1 VLITPASYIVQYRF
15 AGPPSM
21 VTFIPAL
28 WILVPGSLGLIGLAE
43 LVGND
48 RLAGVENFV
57 TTLFSIVAIGLGT
70 VVGTALYNMLFE
82 PVLQRAGSMGDIML
96 RYLKL
101 RR

>member
-1 VLITPASYIVQYRF
+1 MPPLRRRRR
-15 AGPPSM
+15 AG
-21 VTFIPAL
+21 AD
-28 WILVPGSLGLIGLAE
+28 A

-57 TTLFSIVAIGLGT
+57 TTLFSIVAIGLGS

-82 PVLQRAGSMGDIML
+82 PVFTRAGTMADIML

>member
-1 VLITPASYIVQYRF
+1 
-15 AGPPSM
+15 M
-21 VTFIPAL
+21 VTYMPAM
-28 WILVPGSLGLIGLAE
+28 WTLVPGSLGLIGMAE

-57 TTLFSIVAIGLGT
+57 TTLFTIVAVGLGT
-70 VVGTALYNMLFE
+70 VVGTAIYNMLFE
-82 PVLQRAGSMGDIML
+82 PVFQRAGNMADIML